1 MDTVETPV
9 VHVSCNRRCLR
20 EVPVLHITNTQ
31 SYQRESLI
39 HSLISAVSLHFLARK
54 ALAVEPMSPLPC
66 HHASCSVYGF
76 ILLYSLRGP

>member
-31 SYQRESLI
+31 SYAERTSQALIESDTEVGLE
-39 HSLISAVSLHFLARK
+39 VVLAGTHTG
-54 ALAVEPMSPLPC
+54 MSTLSRVPKTPLL
-66 HHASCSVYGF
+66 CSV
-76 ILLYSLRGP
+76 